1 MYEFIQGRVCTSED
15 LSREPVCR
23 GVARK
28 LGEWHS
34 VLPIASANKT
44 KGTHHTNGVPA
55 LDASCP
61 EVTSRYQR
69 IKSTTPGKVAP
80 NLWTVLQ
87 KWILALPRETE
98 AQMKRN
104 DLLQVELER
113 IVTEF
118 GNLPGLGKDGVCS
131 DSTHSSH
138 QALLIALAIADLRA
152 LRSSFRERYPS
163 STSVRPIVRDCRC
176 LFHRL
181 RVCHTCS
188 CSFRHCKPFRRMG
201 RLRMRLQRAAHA
213 LPT

>member
-1 MYEFIQGRVCTSED
+1 VDSAYRSTWTSYHVWILNFSTGETVSHSLLARYHLAPPLLARFDNGLMYEFIQGRVCTSED
-15 LSREPVCR
+15 LSREPICR

-34 VLPIASANKT
+34 VLPIASVNKT

-55 LDASCP
+55 LDVSCP
-61 EVTSRYQR
+61 EVTSHYQR

-118 GNLPGLGKDGVCS
+118 GNLPGLGKNGVCS
-131 DSTHSSH
+131 DSTHPSH

-152 LRSSFRERYPS
+152 LRSSFRQRYPS
-163 STSVRPIVRDCRC
+163 STSV
-176 LFHRL
+176 
-181 RVCHTCS
+181 
-188 CSFRHCKPFRRMG
+188 
-201 RLRMRLQRAAHA
+201 
-213 LPT
+213 